1 MGGYLPALRLK
12 SLRAVFAFTEVRKM
26 KRISV
31 AHRFKDRALVTS
43 LVRGIAFALITL
55 LFTTVAFFKGF
66 LWCIYIGFSLTM
78 AFGAKKCEYKNY
90 VCSLLAGYVWSL
102 AYVFFP
108 SFMEK
113 TFHIPSFAAMTV
125 SELIL
130 TFLLLFVHLK
140 FLRNTW
146 LNKIPMVF
154 AGITTVFIGG
164 IDHIALSGLSTFMGI
179 SMAVLTEIII
189 VFLTVINKEKQV
201 EQ

>member
-1 MGGYLPALRLK
+1 
-12 SLRAVFAFTEVRKM
+12 M

-113 TFHIPSFAAMTV
+113 TFHIPSSAAMTV

>member
-1 MGGYLPALRLK
+1 
-12 SLRAVFAFTEVRKM
+12 
-26 KRISV
+26 
-31 AHRFKDRALVTS
+31 
-43 LVRGIAFALITL
+43 
-55 LFTTVAFFKGF
+55 
-66 LWCIYIGFSLTM
+66 M
-78 AFGAKKCEYKNY
+78 AFGAKKGEYKNY
-90 VCSLLAGYVWSL
+90 VCSLLTGYVWSL

-154 AGITTVFIGG
+154 AGITTVFIGS
-164 IDHIALSGLSTFMGI
+164 IDHIALRGLSTFMGI
-179 SMAVLTEIII
+179 SMAALTEIII
-189 VFLTVINKEKQV
+189 VFLAATNKEKQV
-201 EQ
+201 KQ

>member
-1 MGGYLPALRLK
+1 
-12 SLRAVFAFTEVRKM
+12 M
-26 KRISV
+26 KGISV
-31 AHRFKDRALVTS
+31 AHRFRDRALVTAV
-43 LVRGIAFALITL
+43 VRGIAFALITL
-55 LFTTVAFFKGF
+55 LFTTVDFFKGF

-78 AFGAKKCEYKNY
+78 AFGAKKGEYKNY
-90 VCSLLAGYVWSL
+90 VCSLLTGYVWSL

-108 SFMEK
+108 SFMKK
-113 TFHIPSFAAMTV
+113 TLHIPSFTAMTV

-146 LNKIPMVF
+146 PNKIPMVF

-164 IDHIALSGLSTFMGI
+164 IDHIALCGLSTFIEI

-189 VFLTVINKEKQV
+189 IFLAVTNKEKQV

>member
-1 MGGYLPALRLK
+1 MGEYLPALRLK
-12 SLRAVFAFTEVRKM
+12 SLSAFLFYEGAKM

-31 AHRFKDRALVTS
+31 AHRFKDMALVTAV
-43 LVRGIAFALITL
+43 VRGIAFSLITL

-66 LWCIYIGFSLTM
+66 LWCIYLGFSLTM
-78 AFGAKKCEYKNY
+78 AFGAKKGEYKNY

-113 TFHIPSFAAMTV
+113 TFHIPSFTAMTV

-164 IDHIALSGLSTFMGI
+164 IDHIALCGLSTFMGI

-189 VFLTVINKEKQV
+189 VFLAATNKEKQV
-201 EQ
+201 KQ

>member
-1 MGGYLPALRLK
+1 
-12 SLRAVFAFTEVRKM
+12 M
-26 KRISV
+26 KQISV
-31 AHRFKDRALVTS
+31 AYRFKDRALVTAV
-43 LVRGIAFALITL
+43 VRGIAFALITL
-55 LFTTVAFFKGF
+55 LFTTVDFFKEL

-78 AFGAKKCEYKNY
+78 AFGAKKGEYKYY

-113 TFHIPSFAAMTV
+113 TFPIPSFAAMTV

-154 AGITTVFIGG
+154 AEITTVFIGG
-164 IDHIALSGLSTFMGI
+164 IDHIALCGLSTFMGI

-189 VFLTVINKEKQV
+189 VFLAATNKEKQV
-201 EQ
+201 KQ

>member
-1 MGGYLPALRLK
+1 
-12 SLRAVFAFTEVRKM
+12 M

-154 AGITTVFIGG
+154 AEITTVFIGG

>member
-1 MGGYLPALRLK
+1 MPVCAPSR
-12 SLRAVFAFTEVRKM
+12 RTVAAVAAVFILRVCCV
-26 KRISV
+26 IHIPPLPSSV
-31 AHRFKDRALVTS
+31 
-43 LVRGIAFALITL
+43 
-55 LFTTVAFFKGF
+55 
-66 LWCIYIGFSLTM
+66 
-78 AFGAKKCEYKNY
+78 N
-90 VCSLLAGYVWSL
+90 YVWSL

-113 TFHIPSFAAMTV
+113 TIHIPSFAAMTV

-189 VFLTVINKEKQV
+189 IFLTVINKEKQV

>member
-1 MGGYLPALRLK
+1 
-12 SLRAVFAFTEVRKM
+12 M

-55 LFTTVAFFKGF
+55 LFTTVAIFKGF

-108 SFMEK
+108 SFMGK
-113 TFHIPSFAAMTV
+113 TFHIPSF
-125 SELIL
+125 
-130 TFLLLFVHLK
+130 
-140 FLRNTW
+140 LRRN
-146 LNKIPMVF
+146 
-154 AGITTVFIGG
+154 
-164 IDHIALSGLSTFMGI
+164 DR
-179 SMAVLTEIII
+179 
-189 VFLTVINKEKQV
+189 Q
-201 EQ
+201 

>member
-1 MGGYLPALRLK
+1 
-12 SLRAVFAFTEVRKM
+12 M

-55 LFTTVAFFKGF
+55 LFTTVAIFKGF

-108 SFMEK
+108 SFMGK

-146 LNKIPMVF
+146 LNKIPMAF

-164 IDHIALSGLSTFMGI
+164 IDRIALSGLSTFMGI

-189 VFLTVINKEKQV
+189 VFLAVINKEKQV

>member
-1 MGGYLPALRLK
+1 
-12 SLRAVFAFTEVRKM
+12 M

-31 AHRFKDRALVTS
+31 AHRFKDRALVTA
-43 LVRGIAFALITL
+43 VVPGIAFSLITL
-55 LFTTVAFFKGF
+55 LFTTIAFFKGF

-78 AFGAKKCEYKNY
+78 AFGAKKGEYKNY
-90 VCSLLAGYVWSL
+90 VCSLLAGYVWL
-102 AYVFFP
+102 PAYVFFP

-113 TFHIPSFAAMTV
+113 TFHIPSFTAMTV

-130 TFLLLFVHLK
+130 TFLLLFLHLK

-164 IDHIALSGLSTFMGI
+164 IDHIALCGLSTFMGI

-189 VFLTVINKEKQV
+189 VFLVVTNKEKQV